1 MSVMSSYEALDDWL
15 TPQEAADF
23 LGVSVRTVYRMLE
36 EGSWFRMA
44 FRTRRD
50 DGRWRIAKESV
61 GEVAGICPIPRAAAG
76 ERHG

>member
-36 EGSWFRMA
+36 DGSWFRMA

-61 GEVAGICPIPRAAAG
+61 GRGGGHLPHTPRSG
-76 ERHG
+76 R